1 MEGKIKVK
9 VQTSGMIVI
18 HQGDSTVTTHPL
30 KIRGFIQDF
39 DSYKIHTQLKL
50 EKIQIDELSYQAEK
64 WHTEALLE
72 ILSKSIAEEIKQ
84 P

>member
-9 VQTSGMIVI
+9 VQTSGMIAI
-18 HQGDSTVTTHPL
+18 HQGDSTVTIHPL

-64 WHTEALLE
+64 WHTESLLE